1 MKPPHSQHWAAQ
13 QERGNRLF
21 LALTTLM
28 VRYLPAWLLN
38 PCIGLVVCYFYATAP
53 RMRRHV
59 RRYQTRLLAAFP
71 QLALPRMAHFRQFT
85 TFGVA
90 ICDRFA
96 VWQRKIRYADLVV
109 EDPDGVSDMVDS
121 DGRGQIFACSH
132 LGNTEICRALV
143 DHHQGFKLNVLVHSQ
158 HAQAFNEALEKAGA
172 DRIQMI
178 QVTNL
183 DSALMMELNRR
194 IDAGEWLAIAAD
206 RVPVRGEKTV
216 AVRFLGHA
224 APVPQGAWLL
234 AALLKTQVNTLF
246 CMKENGR
253 YHLKLRRF
261 ADTADWSRGN
271 RQAQV
276 AAAAQ
281 QFADAMAQECAKNP
295 LQWFNFY
302 DFWGDEAA

>member
-1 MKPPHSQHWAAQ
+1 
-13 QERGNRLF
+13 
-21 LALTTLM
+21 
-28 VRYLPAWLLN
+28 
-38 PCIGLVVCYFYATAP
+38 
-53 RMRRHV
+53 
-59 RRYQTRLLAAFP
+59 
-71 QLALPRMAHFRQFT
+71 
-85 TFGVA
+85 
-90 ICDRFA
+90 
-96 VWQRKIRYADLVV
+96 
-109 EDPDGVSDMVDS
+109 
-121 DGRGQIFACSH
+121 
-132 LGNTEICRALV
+132 
-143 DHHQGFKLNVLVHSQ
+143 VLVHSQ

-261 ADTADWSRGN
+261 ADTAGWSRGN

>member
-85 TFGVA
+85 AFGVA

-121 DGRGQIFACSH
+121 GGPA
-132 LGNTEICRALV
+132 
-143 DHHQGFKLNVLVHSQ
+143 
-158 HAQAFNEALEKAGA
+158 
-172 DRIQMI
+172 RIWA
-178 QVTNL
+178 TPK
-183 DSALMMELNRR
+183 S
-194 IDAGEWLAIAAD
+194 
-206 RVPVRGEKTV
+206 
-216 AVRFLGHA
+216 A
-224 APVPQGAWLL
+224 APWWTTIRVSSSTCWCTAS
-234 AALLKTQVNTLF
+234 T
-246 CMKENGR
+246 
-253 YHLKLRRF
+253 RRRLTKRWKKP
-261 ADTADWSRGN
+261 APTAS
-271 RQAQV
+271 
-276 AAAAQ
+276 
-281 QFADAMAQECAKNP
+281 K
-295 LQWFNFY
+295 
-302 DFWGDEAA
+302 